1 MTGENCIFHSGS
13 ESDSLPNRELPN
25 RESIKLIAIGS
36 PEGVN
41 EIIHQLHVLNARD
54 ATTWS
59 RFLPTPKS
67 PSLRRGRQITLLI
80 YFQ

>member
-1 MTGENCIFHSGS
+1 MTGENCIFNSGS
-13 ESDSLPNRELPN
+13 EFDSLPN

-41 EIIHQLHVLNARD
+41 EIIHHLHVLNFRD

-59 RFLPTPKS
+59 RFLPTPNPNEVMKINTHY
-67 PSLRRGRQITLLI
+67 RRANRA
-80 YFQ
+80 

>member
-1 MTGENCIFHSGS
+1 MTGENLIFNPGS
-13 ESDSLPNRELPN
+13 ETDSLPD

-41 EIIHQLHVLNARD
+41 ELIHQLHNLNFRD

-59 RFLPTPKS
+59 RFLPTPNPNEVMKINTHY
-67 PSLRRGRQITLLI
+67 RRSSRTL
-80 YFQ
+80 

>member
-1 MTGENCIFHSGS
+1 MTGENCIFNSGS
-13 ESDSLPNRELPN
+13 ESDSLPHQELPN

-41 EIIHQLHVLNARD
+41 EIIHHLHVLNFRD

-59 RFLPTPKS
+59 RFLPTPNPNEVMKINTHY
-67 PSLRRGRQITLLI
+67 RRRSS
-80 YFQ
+80 

>member
-1 MTGENCIFHSGS
+1 MTGENCIFNSGS
-13 ESDSLPNRELPN
+13 ESDSLPN

-41 EIIHQLHVLNARD
+41 EIIHQLHVLNFRD

-59 RFLPTPKS
+59 RFLPTPNPNEVMKINTHY
-67 PSLRRGRQITLLI
+67 RRRESNQL
-80 YFQ
+80 